1 MATEL
6 SLNVDHVATLRQAR
20 GGREPDPVEAAVR
33 ALDAG
38 VSGITIHLRE
48 DRRHIQD
55 DDLRR
60 LRALRRGVL
69 NLEMALTE
77 EMVGIALRVRP
88 DRVTLVPEK
97 RLELTTEGG
106 LDLAKHAGTVAR
118 GAARLR
124 GAGIP
129 VSLFLN
135 PEPEILEPSRREVAA
150 AASDVGR
157 PVQGDVAGNVAVEHA
172 APRHRQRHHP
182 WDAHVRHQSDDH
194 RQRECDVLA
203 AEPGFGGFHD
213 FGLVGQQQC
222 HGARHAHRV
231 ERFKGC
237 VEDEN
242 SMHGHASGL

>member
-124 GAGIP
+124 GVGIP

-135 PEPEILEPSRREVAA
+135 PEPEILERVPATGATIVELHTGAYANAA
-150 AASDVGR
+150 G
-157 PVQGDVAGNVAVEHA
+157 
-172 APRHRQRHHP
+172 APRDLELDRLATAARRLDALGVVAHAGHGLTTANVGALLRHHRFP
-182 WDAHVRHQSDDH
+182 EVSIGHSIISRAVLIGLDAAVR
-194 RQRECDVLA
+194 EMLA
-203 AEPGFGGFHD
+203 A
-213 FGLVGQQQC
+213 LR
-222 HGARHAHRV
+222 AA
-231 ERFKGC
+231 
-237 VEDEN
+237 
-242 SMHGHASGL
+242 